1 MNVKQFRRLQSLF
14 KNEGTCIRIEN
25 DNCNCSGCL
34 IHKTEYR
41 SFGCLKD
48 IAYKTAVSLLNELSE
63 EDILEILVGDL

>member
-34 IHKTEYR
+34 INKTE
-41 SFGCLKD
+41 SCLID
-48 IAYKTAVSLLNELSE
+48 TAYKTAVSLLNELSE
-63 EDILEILVGDL
+63 EDVLEILVGDL